1 MPVSAALPED
11 PWTGI
16 LLRPRETIRTILDVN
31 PEWHALAIVIAF
43 GFMNGMVRLLD
54 FMDRMPNFPAMTAA
68 FGMAAVFGPLGNIMT
83 WYLAGALLRLTGGW
97 LGGQAT
103 QREIRTAVAW
113 SQVPGIGAL
122 ALVCA
127 LNLLASAMTPG
138 NLALL
143 APFAAIALL
152 ALLAAIWQMCLF
164 CICLSEAQGFSV
176 WRALGSS
183 LLAGLLILIAVLAVV
198 FLLLVPLM
206 LSGR

>member
-1 MPVSAALPED
+1 MPASAGLPDD

-68 FGMAAVFGPLGNIMT
+68 FGIAAVFGALGNVAT
-83 WYLAGALLRLTGGW
+83 WYLSGALLRLTGGW
-97 LGGQAT
+97 LGGRAT
-103 QREIRTAVAW
+103 QREIRAAVAW

-127 LNLLASAMTPG
+127 LSLLASVMTPG

-143 APFAAIALL
+143 VPFAAITLL
-152 ALLAAIWQMCLF
+152 ALIAVIWQMCLF
-164 CICLSEAQGFSV
+164 CICLSEAQGFSI

-183 LLAGLLILIAVLAVV
+183 LLAGLLILIPVLVLV
-198 FLLLVPLM
+198 FLLLAPLI